1 MMDVRTFLLLA
12 RTGLFLVGC
21 NNGSP
26 GNPTEDEQVYGAS
39 VNADDAIPAPAVAA
53 EPPRYHN
60 RRVTVDGR
68 IEARADNGCTIHLDT
83 EDGPPLRIESVRTN
97 DDGCAWQVP
106 APLDGIAAA
115 VGTLRAENDTLRLTA
130 NGVQVTPV
138 QVAAP
143 DS

>member
-39 VNADDAIPAPAVAA
+39 ANADDAIPAPAVAA
-53 EPPRYHN
+53 EPTRYRT

-83 EDGPPLRIESVRTN
+83 EDGPPLRIEALHSE
-97 DDGCAWQVP
+97 DDTCTWQGP
-106 APLDGIAAA
+106 TDLNGIAVAP
-115 VGTLRAENDTLRLTA
+115 GTLRAENDPLRLTA